1 MMKSTLALGEFA
13 SNKAAVTE
21 DIMGYGILTVISRKI
36 TGVCGLALA
45 GQNANQ
51 MFTNG
56 YCKILPKQNSQAG
69 LTVS

>member
-1 MMKSTLALGEFA
+1 
-13 SNKAAVTE
+13 
-21 DIMGYGILTVISRKI
+21 MGYGILADISRKI
-36 TGVCGLALA
+36 TAVYGLALA

-51 MFTNG
+51 MFING